1 MDNLKRAAAERAVQD
16 YVESGM
22 VVGLGTGSTAAWVV
36 RTIGSRLSTGELQDV
51 TGIPTSEQTAAL
63 ARELNIPLASLTEAR
78 PEVTLDGADEVGP
91 GLALIKGLGGALLRE
106 KIVASAGDG
115 LIVVADHS
123 KMVDLL
129 GRGPL
134 PVEVEPFGWEVTRD
148 ALIALGCE
156 AELRIKDGK
165 PFRTDGGHYTIDC
178 SFGAI
183 TGPEALEMEI
193 KRIPGALECGL
204 FTGITLAAVIGRE
217 EGAEVIKA

>member
-36 RTIGSRLSTGELQDV
+36 RTIGARLSTGELQDV

-63 ARELNIPLASLTEAR
+63 ARELNIPLASLDEAR

-165 PFRTDGGHYTIDC
+165 PFRTDGVHYTIDC

>member
-63 ARELNIPLASLTEAR
+63 ARELNIPLASLDEAR